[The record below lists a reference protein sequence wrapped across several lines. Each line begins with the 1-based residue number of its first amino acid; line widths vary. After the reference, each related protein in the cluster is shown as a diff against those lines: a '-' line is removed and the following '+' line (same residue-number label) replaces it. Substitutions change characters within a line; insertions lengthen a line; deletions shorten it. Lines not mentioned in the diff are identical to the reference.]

1 MRLFLICLLLLWP
14 AFGACAEDR
23 AIANGAQTA
32 SQGASASDEPSPAK
46 ESTLR
51 FEDFP
56 AKIFQ
61 RKPAKNIQI
70 QPNDSWARAV
80 KPDIREAMKR
90 GADFAGH
97 FSVVLVNCGNACIAA
112 RMVDLRTGQLFWIP
126 GGYEL
131 DLEYHVESRLM
142 RVAWKEPSEDAM
154 CVRQD
159 FEWTGRKFVKRYE
172 DPEKADVDS
181 PECPGLAYI
190 GKRRQ

>member
-1 MRLFLICLLLLWP
+1 MRLFLPCLFMLWLTLS
-14 AFGACAEDR
+14 AR
-23 AIANGAQTA
+23 AQDSDPVNGGKAPSQTA
-32 SQGASASDEPSPAK
+32 SSLKAPAAT

-70 QPNDSWARAV
+70 HPNDSWAQAV
-80 KPDIREAMKR
+80 KPDIREALKH

-112 RMVDLRTGQLFWIP
+112 RMIDMRTGQLFWIP
-126 GGYEL
+126 GGYQL
-131 DLEYHVESRLM
+131 DLEYHLASRLM
-142 RVAWKEPSEDAM
+142 RVAWVEPSENPV

-159 FEWTGRKFVKRYE
+159 FEWKGRKFVKRYE
-172 DPEKADVDS
+172 DREQVADS
-181 PECPGLAYI
+181 SECPGSAYV
-190 GKRRQ
+190 GKPPQ

>member
-1 MRLFLICLLLLWP
+1 MRLFLLCLLLLWP
-14 AFGACAEDR
+14 TLSAR
-23 AIANGAQTA
+23 AQDSGVADGVQAPH
-32 SQGASASDEPSPAK
+32 QGASTPDEPQAAK

-61 RKPAKNIQI
+61 KKAARNIQI
-70 QPNDSWARAV
+70 HPNDSWARAV
-80 KPDIREAMKR
+80 KPDIREALKR

-112 RMVDLRTGQLFWIP
+112 RMIDLRTGQLFWIP
-126 GGYEL
+126 GGYQL
-131 DLEYHVESRLM
+131 DLEYYLRSRLM
-142 RVAWKEPSEDAM
+142 RVAWAEPSENPV

-172 DPEKADVDS
+172 DREHVAETSD
-181 PECPGLAYI
+181 CPPLPYI
-190 GKRRQ
+190 GKPPR

>member
-1 MRLFLICLLLLWP
+1 MRLFLLCLLLLWP
-14 AFGACAEDR
+14 TLSAWAEESGVAD
-23 AIANGAQTA
+23 AQA
-32 SQGASASDEPSPAK
+32 PGQGSASTSNEAETAK

-61 RKPAKNIQI
+61 KKAAKDILI
-70 QPNDSWARAV
+70 HPNDSWAQAV

-126 GGYEL
+126 GGYQL
-131 DLEYHVESRLM
+131 DLEYYVRSRLM
-142 RVAWKEPSEDAM
+142 RVAWAEPSENPV

-172 DPEKADVDS
+172 DREEVADS
-181 PECPGLAYI
+181 SECPGLAYI
-190 GKRRQ
+190 GKPLQ